1 MIQDQIRRHN
11 MHIIFRTVQ
20 NVQIDKFAYIF
31 MVKRTVAVRDHITVS
46 LHHAVAVGGIQI
58 SLIIFLRFIHIP
70 DFQEHQ
76 REVSYRL
83 SLDHDRGIF
92 PGSEPLQFSD
102 ILVRQIDTAGKRSLS
117 VDDYDLSVI
126 AVVLDGG

>member
-1 MIQDQIRRHN
+1 

-83 SLDHDRGIF
+83 SLDHDCGIF

-102 ILVRQIDTAGKRSLS
+102 ILVRQIDTAGKCSLS